1 MRRQIKTMDEASKEM
16 CPNESGD
23 IDSPP
28 AVSWLKG
35 RLQDMNVSKSK
46 RIFNICIAPNRGQSA
61 NFNPLMFK
69 NGTNYYN
76 IDHLIPDS
84 FTDEKRPGAHQ
95 TQSIVNFAPLEQD
108 KNNIANNTRCS
119 LKLDVSQQIYTS
131 MMTIHPYCK
140 WLIDVHF
147 AKHTNDN
154 PLQID
159 GISVHPLDDQ
169 ASLREG
175 VASGIGDE
183 RINEISRFL
192 STKL

>member
-1 MRRQIKTMDEASKEM
+1 
-16 CPNESGD
+16 
-23 IDSPP
+23 
-28 AVSWLKG
+28 
-35 RLQDMNVSKSK
+35 
-46 RIFNICIAPNRGQSA
+46 
-61 NFNPLMFK
+61 MFK

-84 FTDEKRPGAHQ
+84 FTDQKRPGANQ

>member
-1 MRRQIKTMDEASKEM
+1 M
-16 CPNESGD
+16 
-23 IDSPP
+23 
-28 AVSWLKG
+28 
-35 RLQDMNVSKSK
+35 
-46 RIFNICIAPNRGQSA
+46 
-61 NFNPLMFK
+61 
-69 NGTNYYN
+69 
-76 IDHLIPDS
+76 
-84 FTDEKRPGAHQ
+84 
-95 TQSIVNFAPLEQD
+95 EQD

-154 PLQID
+154 LLQID
-159 GISVHPLDDQ
+159 GRSVHPLDDQ

-175 VASGIGDE
+175 VAGGIGDE
-183 RINEISRFL
+183 RINEISRIL